1 MNTRLLAVAAIA
13 LLTLAACTAGPNP
26 MAADPNLAGFW
37 MGLWHGIIAPITL
50 IVSFFADGVRMYEV
64 HNTGWWYDLGFA
76 IGAGI
81 LFGGIWRST

>member
-1 MNTRLLAVAAIA
+1 MCSSDLAS
-13 LLTLAACTAGPNP
+13 CTPGPNP

-37 MGLWHGIIAPITL
+37 LGVWHGIIAPLTL
-50 IVSFFADGVRMYEV
+50 IVSFFADSVRMYEV

-76 IGAGI
+76 LGAGI